1 MTFVQKQLVFI
12 IVEEAIILNFGNV
25 FL

>member
-12 IVEEAIILNFGNV
+12 IVEEAIILNFGSV